1 LEGTFPL
8 VQREERSLHH
18 IDLDTE
24 RRRREALGMADERV
38 AEAAWD
44 VDVEWVKHEVPPR
57 NPSAVHSV
65 RIPADR
71 IEQLRRV
78 AAERGV
84 QPTALIRTWVLAQL
98 DAADRG
104 DERKRSGRSGRRW
117 AG

>member
-71 IEQLRRV
+71 IKQLRRV

-84 QPTALIRTWVLAQL
+84 QPTALIRTWVLPSWT
-98 DAADRG
+98 RPTPG
-104 DERKRSGRSGRRW
+104 TSGSGSGRSGRRW